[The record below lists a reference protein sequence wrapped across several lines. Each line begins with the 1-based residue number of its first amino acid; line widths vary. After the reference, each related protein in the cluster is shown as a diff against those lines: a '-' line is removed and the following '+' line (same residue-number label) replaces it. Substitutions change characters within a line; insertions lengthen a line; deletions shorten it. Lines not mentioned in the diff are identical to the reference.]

1 MAHTMKSNQSITR
14 AFIGGLDSSKIFV
27 VIPAYRSERTIG
39 AVIKGIPKFVSKI
52 LVIDDG
58 SPDNLKNVV
67 NGLMKSDK
75 RITLLSHQTNQGV
88 GGATMSGYQYAVEHG
103 ADFIIKMDSDG
114 QMDPDYIIPL
124 LAPLLEQRADYV
136 KGNRYLFLRQ
146 ISKMPLI
153 RRIGNFVFSI
163 LAKMASGYWNIFDF
177 TNGYTAINSKMIR
190 YLDLKKIHQRYFF
203 ETSLLIELGLEK
215 ARVIDIYTPAIYKDE
230 ISNLSETD
238 SLFRFPFLLLS
249 GTLRRI
255 FIQYIIR
262 DFNASTLFLLL
273 GFILTLF
280 GLIFGLFHW
289 IISSQIGIPATTG
302 QVMIAFLPFFLGIQ
316 FLLQFLILDINN
328 IPDKPRLSNDD

>member
-1 MAHTMKSNQSITR
+1 MKSNRSNPR
-14 AFIGGLDSSKIFV
+14 AFIEGLGSSKIFV
-27 VIPAYRSERTIG
+27 VIPAYRSERTISP
-39 AVIKGIPKFVSKI
+39 VIKGIPKFVSKI

-58 SPDNLKNVV
+58 SPDNLKKVV

-75 RITLLSHQTNQGV
+75 RVTLLSHQANQGV
-88 GGATMSGYQYAVEHG
+88 GGATLSGYQYAVEHG

-124 LAPLLEQRADYV
+124 LTPLLEQRADYV

-146 ISKMPLI
+146 ISKMPFI

-177 TNGYTAINSKMIR
+177 TNGYTAINSKMIGH
-190 YLDLKKIHQRYFF
+190 LDLKKIHKRYFF

-215 ARVIDIYTPAIYKDE
+215 SRVIDIYTPPIYKDE
-230 ISNLSETD
+230 VSNLSETD

-255 FIQYIIR
+255 YVQYIIR
-262 DFNASTLFLLL
+262 DFGATTLFLISGIL
-273 GFILTLF
+273 LTLF
-280 GLIFGLFHW
+280 GLIFGINHW
-289 IISSQIGIPATTG
+289 LISARTGIPATTG

-328 IPDKPRLSNDD
+328 VPTEPRINDDH